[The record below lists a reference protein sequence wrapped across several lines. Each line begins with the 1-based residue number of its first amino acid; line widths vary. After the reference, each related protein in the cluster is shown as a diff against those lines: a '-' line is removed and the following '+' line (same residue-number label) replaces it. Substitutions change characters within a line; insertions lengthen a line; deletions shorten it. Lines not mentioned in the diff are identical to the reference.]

1 MNWVAIIVGL
11 VALQRLGELVLATR
25 NTRALLNRGGVEHG
39 ARHYPLIVLLHSA
52 WLLVL
57 LFLVPADAP
66 LSWFWLAVFLMLQA
80 LRLWVV
86 ASLGPYW
93 TTRIITLPAAPLVR
107 RGPYR
112 FLRHPNYVVVAAEI
126 AVLPL
131 VFGAWG
137 IALVFSLLNAAMLAW
152 RIRTE
157 ERALASRRT
166 LDASG
171 NTSPLPSVGEG
182 GAHREAMGG

>member
-1 MNWVAIIVGL
+1 MNAVAIIVGL
-11 VALQRLGELVLATR
+11 VALQRLAELAVATR
-25 NTRALLNRGGVEHG
+25 NTRALRRRGGVEHG
-39 ARHYPLIVLLHSA
+39 ASHYPLIVLLHAA
-52 WLLVL
+52 WLLAL

-66 LSWFWLAVFLMLQA
+66 LSWSWLAVFLLLQA

-93 TTRIITLPAAPLVR
+93 TTRIITLPDAPLVR

-131 VFGAWG
+131 VFGAWR
-137 IALVFSLLNAAMLAW
+137 IAFVFSLLNAVMLAW

-157 ERALASRRT
+157 EQALSPRRT
-166 LDASG
+166 PASA
-171 NTSPLPSVGEG
+171 TPSLSPLWEREGPS
-182 GAHREAMGG
+182 